1 MRARSTNILDST
13 YITPVV
19 QASSKTRA
27 AMLMLAYNAPRKPQ
41 MCHNASPPCR
51 PTWSKGRATA
61 RPKPPCHTAASTFPC
76 TIGYLLT
83 GHEKIRE
90 GYVKR
95 RAHKLH
101 PERAGAT
108 TLARATPT
116 CALRPTNMP
125 MAALSYCSPSLH
137 ADLAQNVRQKRAPS
151 CCGRPSAVAS
161 PHCRSSRRWTP

>member
-1 MRARSTNILDST
+1 MAHARHLRFR
-13 YITPVV
+13 
-19 QASSKTRA
+19 QATDQLQSPSWTRMVA
-27 AMLMLAYNAPRKPQ
+27 ICSGRVPW
-41 MCHNASPPCR
+41 ASPPCR

-90 GYVKR
+90 GYVQR

-116 CALRPTNMP
+116 CALRPTNVP
-125 MAALSYCSPSLH
+125 MAALSYCSPCLH

-161 PHCRSSRRWTP
+161 SHCRSSRGWTP